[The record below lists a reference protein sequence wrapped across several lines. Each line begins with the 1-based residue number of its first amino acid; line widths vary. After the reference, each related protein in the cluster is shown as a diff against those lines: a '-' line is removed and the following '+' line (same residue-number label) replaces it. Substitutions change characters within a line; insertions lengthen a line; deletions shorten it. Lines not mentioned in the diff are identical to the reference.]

1 MNLQEFKSSDYGN
14 RIKSILIRTWE
25 PKTKRDYELIDL
37 GMNNTH
43 RQLTYNGYFK
53 RNNPQELESYIKA
66 IDY

>member
-14 RIKSILIRTWE
+14 RIKSILIRIWE

-43 RQLTYNGYFK
+43 RQLTFNGYFK
-53 RNNPQELESYIKA
+53 RNNPQELEEYIQA
-66 IDY
+66 INY